1 MKKNTILVIVT
12 FLAVLGWVVSTAGGS
27 LESLAALECCTLDLQ
42 QETPSAWQ
50 KVATSPETG
59 IPAAAKPSTMGSD
72 WQRAATSPETG
83 IPATAKPSTAGDNMR
98 PITDTF
104 KPITEPFILLP

>member
-42 QETPSAWQ
+42 QAPPSAWQ

-59 IPAAAKPSTMGSD
+59 IPAAAKPSTMG
-72 WQRAATSPETG
+72 
-83 IPATAKPSTAGDNMR
+83 KKMM
-98 PITDTF
+98 PITDDYTPF
-104 KPITEPFILLP
+104 TEPFILLP